1 MEVIKFEPPGPGLW
15 RLDRSHYPGGTTPVM
30 QELISEAMEGVFRRE
45 WANFGIPLETMSVEF
60 VNGFF
65 YSRMRPLISPDR
77 PASKPPPF
85 IALWLVSRLHPEF
98 RRREKAAKNSL
109 EDQKSYEVIRAW
121 NEEGKPSL
129 IQKNLNFQDIDLVNL
144 DDSSLGVHLSNLI
157 KHLRD
162 TFDEHFRLHCYD
174 LPPIGHLLAEGP
186 YWGIPSHE
194 LVTLLVGASPST
206 SEPIRALKEIATE
219 IRCSGITPS
228 SLEELAAISESISEK
243 LDNYLRFHGSVLYSG
258 YDVDSPTLNESPE
271 VLLATI
277 LASDRHK
284 IVTTQELDSEISKVR
299 TKIPTEDHERFEI
312 LLSEARKAMD
322 LRDDNGP
329 LTIEWPSG
337 LLRLA
342 MLEAGSRLSQSGR
355 ITEESHIFE
364 LTTYELVEIISTGNG
379 PSANELSE
387 RAVVRSHQKT
397 LDPPTTLGKPEMPPS
412 LDALPRHLG
421 IAVNLVQTVVSEM
434 GMDEGVTDRDK
445 DLVQGLFGVGIG
457 TDVLVQRA
465 RVAENAHEAF
475 EKLRSGEI
483 LVTRTTSPAFN
494 VTLALAGG
502 LVTEEGGPMCHAAV
516 LSRELGLPAV
526 IGVVGAL
533 EVIEDGAL
541 IEVDPG
547 RGYVRVLE

>member
-1 MEVIKFEPPGPGLW
+1 MEVTTFEPPGPGFW
-15 RLDRSHYPGGTTPVM
+15 KLDRSHYPGGTTPIM

-45 WANFGIPLETMSVEF
+45 WSNFGIPLETMNVEF

-65 YSRMRPLISPDR
+65 YSRMRPLLFPDR

-85 IALWLVSRLHPEF
+85 IVLWIISRLHPEF
-98 RRREKAAKNSL
+98 RRREKAAKSSL
-109 EDQKSYEVIRAW
+109 ENQQSHRVIREW

-129 IQKNLNFQDIDLVNL
+129 IRKNLEFQDIDLIKL
-144 DDSSLGVHLSNLI
+144 DDSSLEAHLSNLI
-157 KHLRD
+157 THLRD

-186 YWGIPSHE
+186 HWKIPSHE
-194 LVTLLVGASPST
+194 LLTLLVGASPST
-206 SEPIRALKEIATE
+206 SEPIRALKEIANE
-219 IRCSGITPS
+219 VRHSGITPS
-228 SLEELAAISESISEK
+228 SLEELIAISKNASEK
-243 LDNYLRFHGSVLYSG
+243 LNDYLRLHGSVLYSG
-258 YDVDSPTLNESPE
+258 YDIDSPTLKESPD

-277 LASDRHK
+277 LATEKHK
-284 IVTTQELDSEISKVR
+284 IVTSQELDTKISKVR
-299 TKIPTEDHERFEI
+299 RKIPTQDQERFGI
-312 LLSEARKAMD
+312 LLSEAREAMD

-342 MLEAGSRLSQSGR
+342 MLEAGARLSQSGR
-355 ITEESHIFE
+355 IAEKNHIFE
-364 LTTYELVEIISTGNG
+364 LMANELLEMISTRNG

-387 RAVVRSHQKT
+387 RAALRSHQKT
-397 LDPPTTLGKPEMPPS
+397 LNPPTTLGKPETPPP
-412 LDALPRHLG
+412 LGALPRHLG

-434 GMDEGVTDRDK
+434 GMDERVIDHVK
-445 DLVQGLFGVGIG
+445 DSSQGMFGVGIG
-457 TDVLVQRA
+457 ADIFVQKA

-475 EKLRSGEI
+475 EKLQSGEI

-516 LSRELGLPAV
+516 LSRELGIPAV
-526 IGVVGAL
+526 IGVAGAL
-533 EVIEDGAL
+533 KTIEDGAL
-541 IEVDPG
+541 IEVDPE
-547 RGYVRVLE
+547 RGCVRVLE